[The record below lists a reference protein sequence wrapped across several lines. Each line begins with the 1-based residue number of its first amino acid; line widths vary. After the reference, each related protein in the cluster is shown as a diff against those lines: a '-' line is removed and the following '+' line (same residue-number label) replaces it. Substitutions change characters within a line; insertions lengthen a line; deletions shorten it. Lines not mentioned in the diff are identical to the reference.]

1 MVLCEENAMT
11 IRTFSLVVGI
21 IYLLVGLLGFFDA
34 LKSPPPADAPAL
46 SVSAGYGYLF
56 GLFPVNMLHNLVHLG
71 IGVWGLASY
80 RNYPAARTFAYGL
93 MIFYGALAVMGLI
106 PVLNTSIGLIPIFG
120 HDVWLHALT
129 ALAAAYFWRTPAETD
144 VHHQDVTRAG
154 QL

>member
-1 MVLCEENAMT
+1 MT

-21 IYLLVGLLGFFDA
+21 VYLLVGLLGFIDT
-34 LKSPPPADAPAL
+34 LKSVPPADAPTL
-46 SVSAGYGYLF
+46 SVSAGYGYLL

-71 IGVWGLASY
+71 IGVWGLMSY

-106 PVLNTSIGLIPIFG
+106 PMLNTTFGLIPIFG

-129 ALAAAYFWRTPAETD
+129 ALAAAYFWRAPAEID
-144 VHHQDVTRAG
+144 EHHRDVTG
-154 QL
+154 GG